1 MELENAIIWR
11 VLLSRYMINISL
23 NANLSYKKNL
33 ISVFNVSHQNTRL
46 KHAEHYNHC
55 ISTLLG

>member
-33 ISVFNVSHQNTRL
+33 ISVFNVSHQNT
-46 KHAEHYNHC
+46 
-55 ISTLLG
+55 